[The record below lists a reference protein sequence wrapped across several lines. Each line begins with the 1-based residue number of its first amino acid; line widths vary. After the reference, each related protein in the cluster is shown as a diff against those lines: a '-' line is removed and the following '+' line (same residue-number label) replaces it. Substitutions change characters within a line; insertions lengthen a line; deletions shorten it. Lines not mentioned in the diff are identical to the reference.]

1 MVPNLPVDS
10 ARRVDRVTAAEAG
23 DERLFLARRVALVG
37 AETLDTDG
45 KRGRTLQRG
54 SGFHKT
60 VYHRMHISKLL
71 IINKLF

>member
-23 DERLFLARRVALVG
+23 DERLFLARRVTLVG

-54 SGFHKT
+54 SGFQKPSITECIKT
-60 VYHRMHISKLL
+60 TYYL
-71 IINKLF
+71 